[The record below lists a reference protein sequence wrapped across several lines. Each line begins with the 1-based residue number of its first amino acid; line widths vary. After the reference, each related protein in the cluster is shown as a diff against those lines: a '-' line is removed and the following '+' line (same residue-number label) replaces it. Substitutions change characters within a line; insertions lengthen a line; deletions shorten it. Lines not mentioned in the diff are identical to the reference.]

1 MQTNDPIIMFA
12 VRMQQAMKDLN
23 KRQFI
28 KAKMPQAWH
37 VIQLG
42 SMDSSSQMRGQV
54 QACLIKQLTPQKTAQ
69 RLGWITTQQVRLY
82 KDLFC
87 DISGALMLSGWFQQM
102 LLQPAQK
109 NRSNN
114 LFRARALAHYHSLD
128 AAISSLRFGSSTQ
141 SAKQAMTKMWKDQRS
156 KKIFD
161 YMATNLN
168 VPVQVYVNSLQQS
181 IKSLQDRQFTRQLRG
196 QTSQDNSIME
206 IAKAIQSGVRGF
218 TKAQITE
225 DSQQM
230 KSGIDFTAAYLQL
243 NKGQQNGGSK
253 TDRPSDV
260 VTAN

>member
-1 MQTNDPIIMFA
+1 MQTSDPIIMFA

-28 KAKMPQAWH
+28 KAKMPDAWH

-42 SMDSSSQMRGQV
+42 SMDSSSQMKAQIQV
-54 QACLIKQLTPQKTAQ
+54 CLIKQLTPQKTAQ
-69 RLGWITTQQVRLY
+69 RLGWITPQQVKLY

-87 DISGALMLSGWFQQM
+87 DISGALLLSGWFQQM
-102 LLQPAQK
+102 MLQPAQK

-114 LFRARALAHYHSLD
+114 LFRARALAHYYSLD
-128 AAISSLRFGSSTQ
+128 VAISSLRFGSSTQ
-141 SAKQAMTKMWKDQRS
+141 SAKDAMTKMWKDERN

-161 YMATNLN
+161 YMASNLN
-168 VPVQVYVNSLQQS
+168 VPIQVYVKSLQQS
-181 IKSLQDRQFTRQLRG
+181 IESIQTRDFTRQLRG
-196 QTSQDNSIME
+196 QASQDNSIGE
-206 IAKAIQSGVRGF
+206 IAKAIQNGVRGF
-218 TKAQITE
+218 TKAQIAE

-230 KSGIDFTAAYLQL
+230 KSGIDFTASYLQL
-243 NKGQQNGGSK
+243 NKGQQNGGSQ